1 MCEVQVQVNFG
12 NADINSDNNEESF
25 QKQKERIK
33 QTSKL
38 FLN

>member
-1 MCEVQVQVNFG
+1 VQVQVNFG
-12 NADINSDNNEESF
+12 SIDKISDNNEEIL

-33 QTSKL
+33 QKSKL